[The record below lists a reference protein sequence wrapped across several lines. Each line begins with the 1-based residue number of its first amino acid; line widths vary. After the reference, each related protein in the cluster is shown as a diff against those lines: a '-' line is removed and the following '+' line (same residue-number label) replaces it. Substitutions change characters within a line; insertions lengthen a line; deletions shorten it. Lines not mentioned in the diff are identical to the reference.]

1 MTTTC
6 PKCRHIRQ
14 PHEDAPAWQCTKC
27 GVAYAKAGDAAKLL
41 ATPRSVSYQGKP
53 ERGFTWG
60 KWLAV
65 AAIAYG
71 AWAGYQVSVKKHGG
85 GDDGISSLRASLSGG
100 TLEADLRLLAA
111 GVKPGDVTM
120 YTTTECPY
128 CAQTKDWLRQYGFA
142 FAECDAQARPECAS
156 ELHAHGGM
164 GVPFLMVK
172 GAAMKNGF
180 DSDEFVALLKR

>member
-6 PKCRHIRQ
+6 PKCRHVRQ
-14 PHEDAPAWQCTKC
+14 PHEDAPAWQCPAC
-27 GVAYAKAGDAAKLL
+27 GVAYVNATDAAKVPV
-41 ATPRSVSYQGKP
+41 TNRSVIYQAKP
-53 ERGFTWG
+53 ERGFAWG

-65 AAIAYG
+65 AVIAYG
-71 AWAGYQVSVKKHGG
+71 AWTGYQVSVKRHDGG
-85 GDDGISSLRASLSGG
+85 GDGLGSLRAGLGGG
-100 TLEADLRLLAA
+100 TSEADLRLLAA
-111 GVKPGDVTM
+111 TVKPGDVTM

-128 CAQTKDWLRQYGFA
+128 CAQAKDWLRQYGFA